1 MFDTIRVRS
10 AAIGLALLGT
20 LAATPTEAAEVSIA
34 ATDATVT
41 MANGVVSAQFRVA
54 ASNGEA
60 GDATNL
66 VVVFQDGTQ
75 VVVGDV
81 AAGGTATSGPETLTF
96 DVSNRPTRHQTLPVT
111 LRFTLGGQAVEQ
123 SAAINFEVQE

>member
-20 LAATPTEAAEVSIA
+20 LAATPTEAAEVSVA

-41 MANGVVSAQFRVA
+41 MANGIVSAQFRVA
-54 ASNGEA
+54 ASNSEA
-60 GDATNL
+60 ADATNV

-75 VVVGDV
+75 LVVGDV
-81 AAGGTATSGPETLTF
+81 PAGGTATSGTETRTY
-96 DVSNRPTRHQTLPVT
+96 DASDRPTKYQALPVT
-111 LRFTLGGQAVEQ
+111 LKFTLGSQVVEQ
-123 SAAINFEVQE
+123 PAVINLTVQD